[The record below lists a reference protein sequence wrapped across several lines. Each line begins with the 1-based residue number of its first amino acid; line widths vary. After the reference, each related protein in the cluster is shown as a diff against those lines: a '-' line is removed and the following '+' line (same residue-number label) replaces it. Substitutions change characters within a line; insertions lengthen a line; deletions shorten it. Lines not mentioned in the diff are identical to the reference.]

1 MSLDLLR
8 VSVFVNTVLA
18 KYLLFKYSNAN
29 QVYSALELGL
39 HG

>member
-1 MSLDLLR
+1 MSLDWLR
-8 VSVFVNTVLA
+8 GSVVVLA
-18 KYLLFKYSNAN
+18 KYLLFKYSNAY